1 MAAKARR
8 SRARKD
14 SPSPAPQ
21 ETSVIE
27 VSVRSGERVVTT
39 VEGAGPPALYDFYG
53 GSYRQISALLGPI
66 VVEKDLSKR
75 ACHMLIML
83 SGQQQRGG
91 AIRLTQVQMAEL
103 MISERRPKGWNRVEV
118 NEVLMELRDAGLLY
132 KVGRGHYAFDPQAI
146 FHGTAPEQRSAIAN
160 MPEDFP
166 RLQVSETTRRRAR

>member
-1 MAAKARR
+1 MAARARR
-8 SRARKD
+8 ARARKD
-14 SPSPAPQ
+14 PTSPAPQ

-39 VEGAGPPALYDFYG
+39 VEGSGPPALYDFYG

-91 AIRLTQVQMAEL
+91 SIRLNQTQMGEL
-103 MISERRPKGWNRVEV
+103 MVSERRPKGWNRVEV
-118 NEVLMELRDAGLLY
+118 NQVLMELREAGLLY
-132 KVGRGHYAFDPQAI
+132 KVGNGHYAFDPQAI
-146 FHGTAPEQRSAIAN
+146 FHGTAPEQQKAIAG
-160 MPEDFP
+160 MPPDFP
-166 RLQVSETTRRRAR
+166 KLEAEMTRRRTR

>member
-1 MAAKARR
+1 MAARARR

-14 SPSPAPQ
+14 PSSLAPQ

-39 VEGAGPPALYDFYG
+39 VEGSGPPTLYDFYG

-66 VVEKDLSKR
+66 MVQEDLSKR
-75 ACHMLIML
+75 ACHLLVML
-83 SGQQQRGG
+83 SGEQQRGG
-91 AIRLTQVQMAEL
+91 AIRLTQAKIAALMA
-103 MISERRPKGWNRVEV
+103 SDRRPKGWNRVEV
-118 NEVLMELRDAGLLY
+118 NEVLMELREAGLLY
-132 KVGRGHYAFDPQAI
+132 KVKNGHYAFDPQAV

-166 RLQVSETTRRRAR
+166 KL